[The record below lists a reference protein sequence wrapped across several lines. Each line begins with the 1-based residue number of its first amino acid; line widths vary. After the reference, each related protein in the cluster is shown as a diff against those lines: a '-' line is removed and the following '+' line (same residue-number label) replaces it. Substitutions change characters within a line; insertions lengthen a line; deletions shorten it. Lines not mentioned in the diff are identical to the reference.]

1 METCRWDVIILGA
14 GPAGLALATRL
25 ASRRVLILERQWEPA
40 TGMRIGESLPGA
52 AGVLL
57 QRLGLFEEFQSG
69 DHLERGAS
77 IAIWDSKEPVWRDSL
92 RDPSGLGWVINRRQF
107 EQMLLNAAIH
117 RGAQIQYGCR
127 NFQVSR
133 GVARGVEC
141 WALDLE
147 GDSTRHVAPVIVD
160 ASGRSAS
167 LARRLGLSQI
177 RQDAQVCLH
186 SFLVAP
192 AGDEDTTTRILA
204 DEDGWWYSVRL
215 ANGRRVLAYHLDAKH
230 PERIALQQPE
240 ALLKRARNYPLLAD
254 VLAQV
259 QPAEIHCRPAGT
271 ALLDI
276 ANLDKAGPGFL
287 AIGDAAITFDPISS
301 QGLFHSLA
309 SAESAATAINAGC
322 WHNPNALQS
331 FKQELLAVAS
341 HYLAKL
347 RLTYQGPERFA
358 EAPFWAGRTMPFCR
372 SPEA

>member
-1 METCRWDVIILGA
+1 MDTGRWDVIILGA
-14 GPAGLALATRL
+14 GPAGLALAARL
-25 ASRRVLILERQWEPA
+25 ASKKVLLLERQWAPA
-40 TGMRIGESLPGA
+40 AGLRIGESLPGA
-52 AGVLL
+52 ARVLL
-57 QRLGLFEEFQSG
+57 QRLGLFEEFLSG

-77 IAIWDSKEPVWRDSL
+77 IAIWDSNEPVWRDSL
-92 RDPSGLGWVINRRQF
+92 RDPSGPGWVIDRRQF
-107 EQMLLNAAIH
+107 EQMLLNAAIQ

-127 NFQVSR
+127 SFQVSR
-133 GVARGVEC
+133 TADDC
-141 WALDLE
+141 WALALE
-147 GDSTRHVAPVIVD
+147 GDSSRHLAPVIVD

-167 LARRLGLSQI
+167 LARRLGLNHI

-186 SFLVAP
+186 SFLMAP
-192 AGDEDTTTRILA
+192 ASDEDTTTRLVA

-230 PERIALQQPE
+230 PERIV
-240 ALLKRARNYPLLAD
+240 LKRPEVLLNRVRCHSLLAD

-309 SAESAATAINAGC
+309 SAESAAAAINAGC
-322 WHNPNALQS
+322 WHNPHAVQS

-358 EAPFWAGRTMPFCR
+358 EAPFWADRVMPLCR
-372 SPEA
+372 LPEA

>member
-1 METCRWDVIILGA
+1 METCCWDVIILGA
-14 GPAGLALATRL
+14 GPAGLALAARL
-25 ASRRVLILERQWEPA
+25 ASRKVLLLERQWSPA
-40 TGMRIGESLPGA
+40 AGMRIGESLPGA
-52 AGVLL
+52 ARVLL
-57 QRLGLFEEFQSG
+57 QRLGLFEEFLDG
-69 DHLERGAS
+69 DHLERGTS
-77 IAIWDSKEPVWRDSL
+77 IAIWDSNAPVWRDSL
-92 RDPSGLGWVINRRQF
+92 RDPSGPGWVIDRRQF
-107 EQMLLNAAIH
+107 EQMLLNAATQ

-127 NFQVSR
+127 DFQVSR
-133 GVARGVEC
+133 GADDR
-141 WALDLE
+141 WTLALD
-147 GDSTRHVAPVIVD
+147 GDNTRHVAPVIVD

-167 LARRLGLSQI
+167 LARRLGLNHI

-186 SFLVAP
+186 SFLMVP
-192 AGDEDTTTRILA
+192 ASDEDTTTRLVA

-215 ANGRRVLAYHLDAKH
+215 ANGHRVLAYHLDAKH

-240 ALLKRARNYPLLAD
+240 ALFNRACRYPLLAD

-322 WHNPNALQS
+322 WHNPHAAQS
-331 FKQELLAVAS
+331 FQQELLAVAS

-358 EAPFWAGRTMPFCR
+358 EAPFWADRTMPLCR
-372 SPEA
+372 LPEA